1 MPKGKKAEIAIQDEV
16 VTPEM
21 EQQAEMEIAREKQ
34 EDDIV
39 NEDVRKLMEKAKQEG
54 GSVIV
59 KLKKKNEVK
68 AVNIGKYKANEFD
81 EDLISKQYGGGTY
94 YYTLRDEHGRIRGKW
109 EEEYAEPLHKD
120 VQQNPQ
126 NDMFVQMSTIIKDL
140 TKEISNIKSEI
151 AKPKD
156 NNNDLIIEMMKE
168 NQRNN
173 AEIFK
178 AMAQGNQGQK
188 QPSMTEI
195 MTMFTTMFGL
205 INKINVPQPQQE
217 KPKMSEMLE
226 LAGFLAEMKANG
238 EMPKQETLIDMFKS
252 FLTDGSLVNVIAQ
265 LKALKQPLIQ
275 APQQAQQQASQQ
287 LQQPINQDEQ
297 DKAVVCEFFKRFEK
311 ELFNMKVN
319 GDTATDVATTI
330 LTVINVN
337 NEFKPIA
344 YRFFKDINRAYESL
358 YQNTIEFKNEQQ
370 YLKDVITAI
379 HDFYYNEQEDVQED
393 TQEQTAT
400 QELPKGVVVN
410 NETTKND

>member
-1 MPKGKKAEIAIQDEV
+1 MAKGKRAEILNQDEV

-21 EQQAEMEIAREKQ
+21 EQQAELEIEREKQ

-39 NEDVRKLMEKAKQEG
+39 NEDVRKLMEKARQEG

-81 EDLISKQYGGGTY
+81 EDLIAKQFGGGTY

-140 TKEISNIKSEI
+140 TKEIANIKTEI
-151 AKPKD
+151 NRPKE

-178 AMAQGNQGQK
+178 AIAQGNQGQK

-205 INKINVPQPQQE
+205 INKINVSQPQQQE

-238 EMPKQETLIDMFKS
+238 EMPKQETLMDIFKS

-265 LKALKQPLIQ
+265 LKALKQPIIQSPQQ
-275 APQQAQQQASQQ
+275 APQQ
-287 LQQPINQDEQ
+287 LQQSQVINQDEQ
-297 DKAVVCEFFKRFEK
+297 DKAIVCEFFKKFEK

-319 GDTATDVATTI
+319 GDSASDVAGTI
-330 LTVINVN
+330 LTVANMN
-337 NEFKPIA
+337 NDLKPIA
-344 YRFFKDINRAYESL
+344 YRFFKNVDRAYESL
-358 YQNTIEFKNEQQ
+358 YENTIEFKNEQQ
-370 YLKDVITAI
+370 FLKDVITAI
-379 HDFYYNEQEDVQED
+379 HNYFYNPQEETEQQPEQVQNNG
-393 TQEQTAT
+393 
-400 QELPKGVVVN
+400 LPKGEVIN
-410 NETTKND
+410 EETTND

>member
-1 MPKGKKAEIAIQDEV
+1 MPKGKRAEILNQDEV

-21 EQQAEMEIAREKQ
+21 EQQAEEEIAKEKQ

-39 NEDVRKLMEKAKQEG
+39 NEDVRKLMEKARQEG

-81 EDLISKQYGGGTY
+81 EDLIAKQYGGGTY

-140 TKEISNIKSEI
+140 TKEIANIKTEI
-151 AKPKD
+151 NRPKE
-156 NNNDLIIEMMKE
+156 NNNDLVIEMMKE

-205 INKINVPQPQQE
+205 INKINVSQPQQQE

-238 EMPKQETLIDMFKS
+238 EMPKQETLMDMFKS

-265 LKALKQPLIQ
+265 LKALKQPIVQ
-275 APQQAQQQASQQ
+275 APQQAPQQ
-287 LQQPINQDEQ
+287 LQQSQVINQDEQ
-297 DKAVVCEFFKRFEK
+297 DKAVVCEFFKKFEK

-319 GDTATDVATTI
+319 GNNANDVAGTI
-330 LTVINVN
+330 LAVIDVN

-344 YRFFKDINRAYESL
+344 YRFFKNVDRAYESL

-370 YLKDVITAI
+370 FLKDVITAI
-379 HDFYYNEQEDVQED
+379 HNYFYNPQEETEQPEQVQNNG
-393 TQEQTAT
+393 
-400 QELPKGVVVN
+400 LPKGEVIN
-410 NETTKND
+410 EETTND

>member
-1 MPKGKKAEIAIQDEV
+1 MAKGKRAEILNQDEV

-21 EQQAEMEIAREKQ
+21 EQQAELEIEREKQ

-39 NEDVRKLMEKAKQEG
+39 NEDVRKLMEKARQEG

-81 EDLISKQYGGGTY
+81 EDLIAKQFGGGTY

-140 TKEISNIKSEI
+140 TKEIANIKTEI
-151 AKPKD
+151 NRPKE

-205 INKINVPQPQQE
+205 INKINVSQPQQQE
-217 KPKMSEMLE
+217 KPNMSEMLE

-238 EMPKQETLIDMFKS
+238 EMPKQETLMDIFKS

-265 LKALKQPLIQ
+265 LKALKQPIIQPPQQ
-275 APQQAQQQASQQ
+275 APQQ
-287 LQQPINQDEQ
+287 LQQSQVINQDEQ
-297 DKAVVCEFFKRFEK
+297 DKAVVCEFFKKFEK

-319 GDTATDVATTI
+319 GNNANDVAGTI
-330 LTVINVN
+330 LAVIDVN

-344 YRFFKDINRAYESL
+344 YRFFKNVDRAYESL

-370 YLKDVITAI
+370 FLKDVITAI
-379 HDFYYNEQEDVQED
+379 HNYFYNPQEETEQQPEQVQNNG
-393 TQEQTAT
+393 
-400 QELPKGVVVN
+400 LPKGEVIN
-410 NETTKND
+410 EETTND

>member
-1 MPKGKKAEIAIQDEV
+1 MPKGKRAEILNQDEV

-21 EQQAEMEIAREKQ
+21 EQQAELEIEREKQ

-39 NEDVRKLMEKAKQEG
+39 NEDVRKLMEKARQEG

-81 EDLISKQYGGGTY
+81 EDLIAKQFGGGTY

-140 TKEISNIKSEI
+140 TKEIANIKTEI
-151 AKPKD
+151 NRPKE
-156 NNNDLIIEMMKE
+156 NNNDLVIEMMKE

-178 AMAQGNQGQK
+178 AIAQGNQGQK

-205 INKINVPQPQQE
+205 INKINVSQPQQQE

-238 EMPKQETLIDMFKS
+238 EMPKQETLMDMFKS

-265 LKALKQPLIQ
+265 LKALKQPIVQ
-275 APQQAQQQASQQ
+275 APQQAPQQ
-287 LQQPINQDEQ
+287 LQQSQVINQDEQ
-297 DKAVVCEFFKRFEK
+297 DKAVVCEFFKKFEK

-319 GDTATDVATTI
+319 GNNANDVAGTI
-330 LTVINVN
+330 LAVIDVN

-344 YRFFKDINRAYESL
+344 YRFFKNVDRAYESL

-370 YLKDVITAI
+370 FLKDVITAI
-379 HDFYYNEQEDVQED
+379 HNYFYNPQEETEQPEQVQNNG
-393 TQEQTAT
+393 
-400 QELPKGVVVN
+400 LPKGEVIN
-410 NETTKND
+410 EETTND

>member
-1 MPKGKKAEIAIQDEV
+1 MPKGKRAEILNQDEV

-21 EQQAEMEIAREKQ
+21 EQQAEEEIAKEKQ

-39 NEDVRKLMEKAKQEG
+39 NEDVRKLMEKARQEG

-81 EDLISKQYGGGTY
+81 EDLIAKQYGGGTY

-140 TKEISNIKSEI
+140 TKEIANIKTEI
-151 AKPKD
+151 NRPKE
-156 NNNDLIIEMMKE
+156 NNNDLVIEMMKE

-188 QPSMTEI
+188 QPSITEV

-205 INKINVPQPQQE
+205 INKINVSQPQQQE

-238 EMPKQETLIDMFKS
+238 EMPKQETLMDMFKS

-265 LKALKQPLIQ
+265 LKALKQPVIQ
-275 APQQAQQQASQQ
+275 APQQAPQQ
-287 LQQPINQDEQ
+287 LQQSQVINQDEQ
-297 DKAVVCEFFKRFEK
+297 DKAVVCEFFKKFEK

-319 GDTATDVATTI
+319 GNNANDVAGTI
-330 LTVINVN
+330 LAVIDVN

-344 YRFFKDINRAYESL
+344 YRFFKNVDRAYESL

-370 YLKDVITAI
+370 FLKDVITAI
-379 HDFYYNEQEDVQED
+379 HNYFYNPQEETETTEQAQNNG
-393 TQEQTAT
+393 
-400 QELPKGVVVN
+400 LPKGEVIN
-410 NETTKND
+410 EETTND

>member
-1 MPKGKKAEIAIQDEV
+1 MPKGKRAEILNQDEV

-21 EQQAEMEIAREKQ
+21 EQQAEEEIAKEKQ

-39 NEDVRKLMEKAKQEG
+39 NEDVRKLMEKARQEG

-81 EDLISKQYGGGTY
+81 EDLIAKQFGGGTY

-140 TKEISNIKSEI
+140 TKEIANIKTEI
-151 AKPKD
+151 NRPKE
-156 NNNDLIIEMMKE
+156 NNNDLVIEMMKE

-205 INKINVPQPQQE
+205 INKINVSQPQQQE

-238 EMPKQETLIDMFKS
+238 EMPKQETLMDMFKS

-265 LKALKQPLIQ
+265 LKALKQPIVQ
-275 APQQAQQQASQQ
+275 APQQAPQQ
-287 LQQPINQDEQ
+287 LQQSQVINQDEQ
-297 DKAVVCEFFKRFEK
+297 DKAVVCEFFKKFEK

-319 GDTATDVATTI
+319 GNNANDVAGTI
-330 LTVINVN
+330 LAVIDVN

-344 YRFFKDINRAYESL
+344 YRFFKNVDRAYESL

-370 YLKDVITAI
+370 FLKDVITAI
-379 HDFYYNEQEDVQED
+379 HNYFYNPQEETEQPEQVQNNG
-393 TQEQTAT
+393 
-400 QELPKGVVVN
+400 LPKGEVIN
-410 NETTKND
+410 EETTND

>member
-1 MPKGKKAEIAIQDEV
+1 MPKGKRAEILNQDEV

-21 EQQAEMEIAREKQ
+21 EQQAEEEIAKEKQ

-39 NEDVRKLMEKAKQEG
+39 NEDVRKLMEKARQEG

-81 EDLISKQYGGGTY
+81 EDLIAKQYGGGTY

-140 TKEISNIKSEI
+140 TKEIANIKTEI
-151 AKPKD
+151 NRPKE
-156 NNNDLIIEMMKE
+156 NNNDLVIEMMKE

-205 INKINVPQPQQE
+205 INKINVSQPQQQE

-238 EMPKQETLIDMFKS
+238 EMPKQETLMDMFKS

-265 LKALKQPLIQ
+265 LKALKQPVIQ
-275 APQQAQQQASQQ
+275 APQQVPQQ
-287 LQQPINQDEQ
+287 LQQSQNINQDDQ
-297 DKAVVCEFFKRFEK
+297 DKAVVCEFFKKFEK

-319 GDTATDVATTI
+319 GNNANDVAGTI
-330 LTVINVN
+330 LAVIDVN

-344 YRFFKDINRAYESL
+344 YRFFKNVDRAYESL

-370 YLKDVITAI
+370 FLKDVITAI
-379 HDFYYNEQEDVQED
+379 HNYFYNPQEETEQPEQVQNNG
-393 TQEQTAT
+393 
-400 QELPKGVVVN
+400 LPKGEVIN
-410 NETTKND
+410 EETTND

>member
-1 MPKGKKAEIAIQDEV
+1 MPKGKRAEILNQDEV

-21 EQQAEMEIAREKQ
+21 EQQAEQEIAREKQ

-39 NEDVRKLMEKAKQEG
+39 NEDVKKLMEKARQEG

-81 EDLISKQYGGGTY
+81 EDLIAKQYGGGTY

-140 TKEISNIKSEI
+140 TKEIANIKTEI
-151 AKPKD
+151 NRPKE
-156 NNNDLIIEMMKE
+156 NNNDLVIEMMKE

-205 INKINVPQPQQE
+205 INKINVSQPQQQE

-238 EMPKQETLIDMFKS
+238 EMPKQETLMDMFKS

-265 LKALKQPLIQ
+265 LKALKQPIVQ
-275 APQQAQQQASQQ
+275 APQQAPQQ
-287 LQQPINQDEQ
+287 LQQSQVINQDEQ
-297 DKAVVCEFFKRFEK
+297 DKAVVCEFFKKFEK

-319 GDTATDVATTI
+319 GNNANDVAGTI
-330 LTVINVN
+330 LAVIDVN

-344 YRFFKDINRAYESL
+344 YRFFKNVDRAYESL

-370 YLKDVITAI
+370 FLKDVITAI
-379 HDFYYNEQEDVQED
+379 HNYFYNPQEETEQPEQVQNNG
-393 TQEQTAT
+393 
-400 QELPKGVVVN
+400 LPKGEVIN
-410 NETTKND
+410 EETTND